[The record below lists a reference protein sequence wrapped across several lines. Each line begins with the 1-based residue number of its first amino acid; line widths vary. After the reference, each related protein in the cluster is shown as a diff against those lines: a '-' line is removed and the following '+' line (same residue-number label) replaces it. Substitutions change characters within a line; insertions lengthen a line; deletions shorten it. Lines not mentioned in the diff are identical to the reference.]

1 MRTRILGAALGGLG
15 LPAAVGLLIP
25 MEAGVPIPVPDDL
38 VMLVI
43 GERVAAGRF
52 SLWAAII
59 GLEVVAIVG
68 TAALFFAC
76 RGPGYVV
83 VRHLGPRIGLTTERL
98 DRATAVVET
107 RGRTALALGRSTP
120 GMRTITVV
128 AAGASGLR
136 TRNAL
141 PALIVGSSIFVQLH
155 LFLGLILGPAALDA
169 FNRAKGLAVLAAV
182 LLLAGAAV
190 FWIVRRGRRGGARAW
205 TEAACP
211 VCLALASVNREPSQ
225 PPAGERVAS
234 H

>member
-25 MEAGVPIPVPDDL
+25 MEAGVPIPIPDDL

-43 GERVAAGRF
+43 GERVGAGRF
-52 SLWAAII
+52 SLWAAVI
-59 GLEVVAIVG
+59 GLEVVAIAG
-68 TAALFFAC
+68 TALLFFAC
-76 RGPGYVV
+76 RGPAYAV
-83 VRHLGPRIGLTTERL
+83 VRRLGPRIGLTTERL
-98 DRATAVVET
+98 DCATAVVET
-107 RGRTALALGRSTP
+107 RGRTALALGRTTP

-155 LFLGLILGPAALDA
+155 LVLGLILGPAAVDA
-169 FNRAKGLAVLAAV
+169 FDQFKGLAVLAAAV
-182 LLLAGAAV
+182 LVVGAAV

-211 VCLALASVNREPSQ
+211 VCLVLASVSGESSQHATDDRVPS
-225 PPAGERVAS
+225 P
-234 H
+234 